1 MALSVLRNALMGD
14 SNLPAFR
21 AHAVIM
27 WIIWFA
33 QLQAAFVFQFFL
45 SDGFT
50 KGDNTADPMAL
61 WLWMICFLPLV
72 AATGI
77 RWLALSKRTRP
88 EQQLV
93 RMFVGLALS
102 EASVLLGIFLVAPD
116 YPQNQIG
123 LLMVG
128 VVSLIQF
135 APSYAT
141 PGYKIDQGPLR
152 YLENADSHD
161 PDD

>member
-1 MALSVLRNALMGD
+1 
-14 SNLPAFR
+14 
-21 AHAVIM
+21 
-27 WIIWFA
+27 
-33 QLQAAFVFQFFL
+33 
-45 SDGFT
+45 
-50 KGDNTADPMAL
+50 
-61 WLWMICFLPLV
+61 
-72 AATGI
+72 
-77 RWLALSKRTRP
+77 
-88 EQQLV
+88 
-93 RMFVGLALS
+93 MFVGLALS

-141 PGYKIDQGPLR
+141 PGYKIDKDPLR

-161 PDD
+161 PLD

>member
-1 MALSVLRNALMGD
+1 MQLTKQ
-14 SNLPAFR
+14 
-21 AHAVIM
+21 HAIVM

-33 QLQAAFVFQFFL
+33 QLQAAFIFQIFL
-45 SDGFT
+45 GGGFSEEA
-50 KGDNTADPMAL
+50 NVEMPMSIWL
-61 WLWMICFLPLV
+61 WLVCLLPLV
-72 AATGI
+72 VATGI
-77 RWLALSKRTRP
+77 RWLAIPKVTLPT
-88 EQQLV
+88 QQLV
-93 RMFVGLALS
+93 AMIVGLALA

-141 PGYKIDQGPLR
+141 PGYKVGAPTTF
-152 YLENADSHD
+152 S
-161 PDD
+161 